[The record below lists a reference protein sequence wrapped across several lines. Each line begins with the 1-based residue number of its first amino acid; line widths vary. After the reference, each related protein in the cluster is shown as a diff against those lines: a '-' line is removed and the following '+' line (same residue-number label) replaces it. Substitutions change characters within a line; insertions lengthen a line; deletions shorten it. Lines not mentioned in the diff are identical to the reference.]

1 MTHTTIRDRLIAQRV
16 VPVLRLASA
25 ELTERAVDCLA
36 EAGFTTFEIT
46 LTTPSAVAL
55 IHKLSRNLG
64 PDILIGAGTLLDTN
78 AAQRCVDAGARFL
91 VSPCLVPGLAR
102 TAHAGGCIAMVG
114 AFTPSEILAAHRDG
128 ADIVKV
134 FPANLGGPDY
144 LRSVRAVFPNIL
156 LCPSGGVSSGN
167 VEAFITAG
175 AALVCVGSNIIDH
188 VALAANDRSG
198 VIAHAR
204 RFLYPGAVAT

>member
-1 MTHTTIRDRLIAQRV
+1 MAHTDIRDRLIAQRV

-25 ELTERAVDCLA
+25 ELTERAVGCLA

-46 LTTPSAVAL
+46 LTTPGAPDL
-55 IHKLSRNLG
+55 IRQLAGNLG
-64 PDILIGAGTLLDTN
+64 PDILIGAGTLLDTKT
-78 AAQRCVDAGARFL
+78 AQQCVDAGARFL

-102 TAHAGGCIAMVG
+102 TAHAAGCAAMVG

-128 ADIVKV
+128 ADVVKV

-144 LRSVRAVFPNIL
+144 LRSIRAVFPDIR
-156 LCPSGGVSSGN
+156 LCPSGGVTAGN
-167 VEAFITAG
+167 VEIFLTAG
-175 AALVCVGSNIIDH
+175 AALVCAGSNIIDH
-188 VALAANDRSG
+188 AALAADDRSG

-204 RFLYPGAVAT
+204 RFLYPGPAAA

>member
-1 MTHTTIRDRLIAQRV
+1 MAHTDIRDRLIAQRV

-25 ELTERAVDCLA
+25 ELTERAVGCLA

-46 LTTPSAVAL
+46 LTTPGAVDL
-55 IHKLSRNLG
+55 IRKLANNLG

-78 AAQRCVDAGARFL
+78 TAQHCVDAGARFL

-102 TAHAGGCIAMVG
+102 TAHAGGCAAMVG
-114 AFTPSEILAAHRDG
+114 AFTPSEIFAAHRDG

-144 LRSVRAVFPNIL
+144 LRSVKAVFPGIL
-156 LCPSGGVSSGN
+156 LCPSGGVTAGN
-167 VEAFITAG
+167 VDVFLAAG
-175 AALVCVGSNIIDH
+175 AALVCAGSNIIDH
-188 VALAANDRSG
+188 AALAADDRSG

-204 RFLYPGAVAT
+204 RFLYPGPVAA